1 MEKEKQEIHHE
12 DLALKTAA
20 QYFGEELMPLMGIS
34 GAIALIAPTESVSW
48 KHVRCTRTLTM

>member
-34 GAIALIAPTESVSW
+34 RNHLRLIRSLTESVKLESASD
-48 KHVRCTRTLTM
+48 VPGL

>member
-34 GAIALIAPTESVSW
+34 GTIAPVSYTHL
-48 KHVRCTRTLTM
+48 KMS

>member
-34 GAIALIAPTESVSW
+34 RSHCADRSYGVGKAGSTSDVPGL
-48 KHVRCTRTLTM
+48 